1 MSRMA
6 WVTNEQRLQLA
17 LGPLDLVHQLVS
29 QTDVAWIRGCEIS
42 GIRSDIRER
51 LPVGDG
57 ARMGSAVAVL
67 TTRRHP
73 FMEWPAKTA
82 VGA

>member
-42 GIRSDIRER
+42 GIRSDIR
-51 LPVGDG
+51 
-57 ARMGSAVAVL
+57 
-67 TTRRHP
+67 
-73 FMEWPAKTA
+73 
-82 VGA
+82 